1 MGGDV
6 QPQRHVQLLV
16 NMIGFGMNPQAA
28 RDAARLVHL
37 GSQTSTGRTFD
48 EKGGNLI
55 VESGIPDTT
64 IGSLRAKGHIVNRG
78 GYCGGY

>member
-1 MGGDV
+1 MY
-6 QPQRHVQLLV
+6 
-16 NMIGFGMNPQAA
+16 
-28 RDAARLVHL
+28 
-37 GSQTSTGRTFD
+37 TTGRTFD

-78 GYCGGY
+78 GYCGGYLSLLLNYEHGAVQGATESRNAGTVVGY